1 MQRKGEIMVDL
12 KVVAGNRDI
21 SRRDFLKYSGI
32 VIIAVGSEGLCTQG
46 VQAGWGPRSHCY
58 LVVDTKKCQGCL
70 TCMLAC
76 ALAHEGEANLSL
88 ARIQVLQNPFEKFPD
103 DISQQQ
109 CRQCK
114 KPACLAACPTGALHV
129 DAENGNVRTVDSE
142 KCIGCKACVQACP
155 YDPGMSIWNFVESH
169 AQKCDL
175 CGDTPHWSEQGG
187 VKGKQACVELCPMQA
202 IAFTD
207 KIYSNQY
214 DVNLRDNNWA
224 ALGYSM
230 F

>member
-1 MQRKGEIMVDL
+1 M
-12 KVVAGNRDI
+12 NRMNKSIASSYNKSI
-21 SRRDFLKYSGI
+21 SRRDFMKYSGL
-32 VIIAVGSEGLCTQG
+32 VIIAVGCGGLC
-46 VQAGWGPRSHCY
+46 AGGADAGSVPRSQGY

-76 ALAHEGEANLSL
+76 SLAHEGEANLSL
-88 ARIQVLQNPFEKFPD
+88 ARIQVLQNPFEKFPY

-109 CRQCK
+109 CRQCAE
-114 KPACLAACPTGALHV
+114 PACLTACPSGALHV
-129 DAENGNVRTVDSE
+129 DAANGNVRTVDSS

-155 YDPGMSIWNFVESH
+155 YDPGRSVWNFVESH

-187 VKGKQACVELCPMQA
+187 VKGKQACVELCPMKA
-202 IAFTD
+202 IAFRD
-207 KIYSNQY
+207 KIFFDRYE
-214 DVNLRDNNWA
+214 VNLRDKNWA
-224 ALGYSM
+224 ALGYPR

>member
-1 MQRKGEIMVDL
+1 MNKPLDSGSNKSIT
-12 KVVAGNRDI
+12 
-21 SRRDFLKYSGI
+21 RRDFMKYTGI
-32 VIIAVGSEGLCTQG
+32 VIIGVGCGGIAGAESTGIAPSQG
-46 VQAGWGPRSHCY
+46 Y

-76 ALAHEGEANLSL
+76 SLAHDGEANLSL

-114 KPACLAACPTGALHV
+114 EPACVAVCPTGALHV
-129 DAENGNVRTVDSE
+129 DAENGNVRTVDSS

-155 YDPGMSIWNFVESH
+155 YDPGRSIWNFVESH

-175 CGDTPHWSEQGG
+175 CGNTPHWSEQGG
-187 VKGKQACVELCPMQA
+187 VKGKQACVEMCPMKA
-202 IAFTD
+202 IAFRE
-207 KIYSNQY
+207 KIYFDRY
-214 DVNLRDNNWA
+214 EVNLRDKNWA
-224 ALGYSM
+224 DLGYPR